1 MKKLL
6 FTAVGILM
14 AFPVW
19 ADVNLEPLLNRVN
32 LPLHA
37 EQWITTKTA
46 LVSVGVNAA
55 VTDQGIDKVQSEIMK
70 KLSQLSSQGEWH
82 IVSFDRQQDKT
93 GLETIQILAE
103 ARLPQTDLADLRNK
117 AKSISKP
124 GETFTIDNVQFVPSQ
139 DEIRQANIALR
150 SNIYQQIKAEIDTL
164 NKTYPDQKYY
174 VHTIDFLMGAAP
186 MPMRNMMMAK
196 AVSAPESAP
205 PLSVGNRQ
213 ELQAMVVLA
222 SMPDQIAQKVAH

>member
-1 MKKLL
+1 MNKLL
-6 FTAVGILM
+6 LSIVGILM
-14 AFPVW
+14 AFPAW

-32 LPLHA
+32 LQLNA

-46 LVSVGVNAA
+46 LVTVGVNAA
-55 VTDQGIDKVQSEIMK
+55 VTDQGIDKVQNEIMK

-82 IVSFDRQQDKT
+82 LVSFDRQQDKT

-124 GETFTIDNVQFVPSQ
+124 GETFTIDNVQFIPSH

-150 SNIYQQIKAEIDTL
+150 SNIYQQVKTEIDTL
-164 NKTYPDQKYY
+164 NKTYTDQKYY
-174 VHTIDFLMGAAP
+174 VHTIDFLMGPAP
-186 MPMRNMMMAK
+186 MPMARNMMMAK
-196 AVSAPESAP
+196 TVNAPESS

-222 SMPDQIAQKVAH
+222 SMPEQIAQKVAH